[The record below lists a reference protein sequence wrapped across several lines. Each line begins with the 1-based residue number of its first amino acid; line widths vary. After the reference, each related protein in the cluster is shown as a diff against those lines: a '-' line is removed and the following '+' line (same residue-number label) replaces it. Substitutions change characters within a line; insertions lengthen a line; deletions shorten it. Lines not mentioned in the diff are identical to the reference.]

1 MRRAQKSSDLDL
13 WGRDSTFF
21 EEVYFISRFFLEND
35 DRPTFMNE
43 GRAMEQ
49 ADYGP
54 PADSVSAG
62 KGLKTPAVTASR
74 AAHAAGNGGRAA
86 AGLAGGAAG

>member
-1 MRRAQKSSDLDL
+1 LRRSILSLD
-13 WGRDSTFF
+13 
-21 EEVYFISRFFLEND
+21 IFFLENG

-62 KGLKTPAVTASR
+62 KGLKTPAVKVREDAEGSSATQAYEVFRCFASEVIK
-74 AAHAAGNGGRAA
+74 GVNY
-86 AGLAGGAAG
+86 